1 VDWLAFELT
10 GYGKFTMRGSTDR
23 RPSPGKTRLK
33 ESNNI
38 WRNSNRVYSNLSAIA
53 SPPFLLRAVH
63 IPGHQMN
70 HSLYSADR
78 QTHRRIIGSAFVAI
92 VISTMFG
99 VAAFSKLETRPAQPS
114 VAVLRAGIPLATTD
128 GGYIIVR

>member
-1 VDWLAFELT
+1 
-10 GYGKFTMRGSTDR
+10 
-23 RPSPGKTRLK
+23 
-33 ESNNI
+33 
-38 WRNSNRVYSNLSAIA
+38 
-53 SPPFLLRAVH
+53 
-63 IPGHQMN
+63 MN

-99 VAAFSKLETRPAQPS
+99 VAAFSKLETSPAQPS
-114 VAVLRAGIPLATTD
+114 VAVLRAGIPLSTTD